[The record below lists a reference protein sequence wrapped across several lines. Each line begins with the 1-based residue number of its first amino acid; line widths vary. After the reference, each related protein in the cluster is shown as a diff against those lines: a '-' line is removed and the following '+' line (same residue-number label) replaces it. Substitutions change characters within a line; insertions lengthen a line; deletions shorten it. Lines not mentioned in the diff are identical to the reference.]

1 MGAWMKFSHIGLLVF
16 VFCVMQ
22 ALSGCIILDWIDPAE
37 EGKFDNRAEYW
48 DEVGD
53 PKIRSGLVLRVNVT
67 ASGAPVVAEML
78 QEVGGNGEMMMP
90 LIGQIKCVGL
100 TLLEFQKEIAKAYGE
115 YFIEPQA
122 TVGFAYNPDNP
133 VGKSPWGEVLVMG
146 AVGRSGPVN
155 MPPTRE
161 LLVTRALMLAGGI
174 SPLGDKENVRVT
186 QRAKDGKITRWRVN
200 VVKIGEH
207 GRTELDIPL
216 KAGDVVWV
224 PETWY

>member
-1 MGAWMKFSHIGLLVF
+1 MAFWMKILRTSLLVF
-16 VFCVMQ
+16 GLCVVQ
-22 ALSGCIILDWIDPAE
+22 TLCGCIVLDWINPVAE
-37 EGKFDNRAEYW
+37 GDFDNRAEYW
-48 DEVGD
+48 DEEGD
-53 PKIRSGLVLRVNVT
+53 PKIRPGLLLRVSVT
-67 ASGAPVVAEML
+67 ASGAPVVAEMV
-78 QEVGGNGEMMMP
+78 QEVGGSGELMMP

-100 TLLEFQKEIAKAYGE
+100 TLLDFQKEIAKAYGE

-122 TVGFAYNPDNP
+122 IVGFAYNPDNP

-146 AVGRSGPVN
+146 AVGRNGPVN

-161 LLVTRALMLAGGI
+161 LLVTRALLLAGGI

-186 QRAKDGKITRWRVN
+186 QRTKDGTIKRWRVN
-200 VVKIGEH
+200 VVKIGKD
-207 GRTELDIPL
+207 GSTKLDIPL